1 MRGGGKKRGRHVWEK
16 EIKVEK
22 DRGTDRGEEAIEW
35 RELGGNKGKQERSK

>member
-1 MRGGGKKRGRHVWEK
+1 MWEK

-35 RELGGNKGKQERSK
+35 RELGGKKKANRRGVSD